1 VAAAADAADQ
11 KRQGGNMRDA
21 HVAEALHGGQAP
33 RAISKLKSP
42 EILEDALTLES
53 GGGLSYPYRST
64 KKNKRLSV

>member
-1 VAAAADAADQ
+1 
-11 KRQGGNMRDA
+11 MRDA
-21 HVAEALHGGQAP
+21 HVAEALHGGHAP